1 MARTVITRPL
11 SNNGGREGDLIMRTA
26 IVFALA
32 AALAATPAAAQN
44 DTANSTV
51 DANATTMAMPADNG
65 TMAANDMNAL
75 PPEPD
80 VTETTAPA
88 PAPAPARAPRGF
100 PWGVVG
106 LVGLVG
112 LLGRKRRD

>member
-1 MARTVITRPL
+1 
-11 SNNGGREGDLIMRTA
+11 MRNA

-32 AALAATPAAAQN
+32 AALATTPAVAQN
-44 DTANSTV
+44 DATNDVV
-51 DANATTMAMPADNG
+51 DANATNMAVTADNG
-65 TMAANDMNAL
+65 AVAATDVNAA
-75 PPEPD
+75 PVEP
-80 VTETTAPA
+80 VTTETTEPAAAPA
-88 PAPAPARAPRGF
+88 PVQKSSGGF